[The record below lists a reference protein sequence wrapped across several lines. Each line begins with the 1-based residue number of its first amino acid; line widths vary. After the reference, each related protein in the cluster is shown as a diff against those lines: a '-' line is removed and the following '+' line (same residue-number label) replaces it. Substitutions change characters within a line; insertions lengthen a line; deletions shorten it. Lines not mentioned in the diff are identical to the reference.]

1 MIIFLSKCVIE
12 ILINLQYNIGVDKR
26 NALQCNH
33 LHKEKKMKL
42 AIGENIRN
50 FRKKNDL
57 TQEALADRLGVTYQ
71 SISRWENGTTYP
83 DLELI
88 PAIAEVLAVTV
99 DELLGMPQIEKEK
112 RAVEAFDELR
122 RECMKSDYDA
132 DKIVNLLRDIRRNH
146 LNSDL
151 AWRPWSEGN
160 ERAFRDP
167 KILPEVRMF
176 AEAYLERYPMYPHTI
191 ETMANVEDEE
201 HLKDFLKKY
210 TTSFD
215 CSERAVLFERY
226 LRRGDAERFEP
237 ERRYQLYQA
246 FNTLLCPHYLLKLG
260 EGSAQNDTANEF
272 MEGVLSI
279 IRSDAVD
286 DRPDMWTQDRIE
298 LGLKSAIRAISCGE
312 LDKALSR
319 ISAVVQ
325 LLEETMK
332 ITNEVLLPTSCH
344 FLDGMEWK
352 AKESWHTVHNDPDAL
367 EERMIFIT
375 TTMNG
380 MMTGNCLHPSEHLA
394 TLQRSEFDPIR
405 NYPKFEE
412 LCERVK
418 ALIVTKQKE
427 S

>member
-1 MIIFLSKCVIE
+1 M
-12 ILINLQYNIGVDKR
+12 
-26 NALQCNH
+26 
-33 LHKEKKMKL
+33 
-42 AIGENIRN
+42 
-50 FRKKNDL
+50 
-57 TQEALADRLGVTYQ
+57 
-71 SISRWENGTTYP
+71 
-83 DLELI
+83 
-88 PAIAEVLAVTV
+88 
-99 DELLGMPQIEKEK
+99 
-112 RAVEAFDELR
+112 
-122 RECMKSDYDA
+122 
-132 DKIVNLLRDIRRNH
+132 
-146 LNSDL
+146 
-151 AWRPWSEGN
+151 
-160 ERAFRDP
+160 
-167 KILPEVRMF
+167 
-176 AEAYLERYPMYPHTI
+176 
-191 ETMANVEDEE
+191 
-201 HLKDFLKKY
+201 
-210 TTSFD
+210 
-215 CSERAVLFERY
+215 
-226 LRRGDAERFEP
+226 
-237 ERRYQLYQA
+237 
-246 FNTLLCPHYLLKLG
+246 KLG
-260 EGSAQNDTANEF
+260 EGRAQNDTANEF
-272 MEGVLSI
+272 MERVLSI
-279 IRSDAVD
+279 IRSDAID

-418 ALIVTKQKE
+418 VLIVTKQKE

>member
-1 MIIFLSKCVIE
+1 
-12 ILINLQYNIGVDKR
+12 
-26 NALQCNH
+26 
-33 LHKEKKMKL
+33 MKL

-71 SISRWENGTTYP
+71 SISRWENGATYP

-88 PAIAEVLAVTV
+88 PAIAEVLSVTV

-122 RECMKSDYDA
+122 RECMKKDYDA
-132 DKIVNLLRDIRRNH
+132 DKIVNLLRDIRRNY
-146 LNSDL
+146 LDSDS

-160 ERAFRDP
+160 DRAFRDP
-167 KILPEVRMF
+167 KILPEVRLL
-176 AEAYLERYPMYPHTI
+176 ADAYLERHPMHPHTI

-215 CSERAVLFERY
+215 CSERALLFERY
-226 LRRGDAERFEP
+226 LRRGDTERFEP

-246 FNTLLCPHYLLKLG
+246 FNILLCPRYLLKWG
-260 EGSAQNDTANEF
+260 EDRTHNDAADEF
-272 MEGVLSI
+272 MEGILSI
-279 IRSDAVD
+279 IRSDSID

-298 LGLKSAIRAISCGE
+298 LGLKSAIRAISCDK
-312 LDKALSR
+312 LDEALSK

-325 LLEETMK
+325 LLEDTMK
-332 ITNEVLLPTSCH
+332 ITSEVILPTSCR

-375 TTMNG
+375 TKMNG
-380 MMTGNCLHPSEHLA
+380 MMTGNCLYPSNYLA
-394 TLQRSEFDPIR
+394 TLLKSEFDPIR
-405 NYPKFEE
+405 NNPKFEE
-412 LCERVK
+412 LCERVRV
-418 ALIVTKQKE
+418 LIVTKHTAKP
-427 S
+427 SL